1 MFAARGGFLA
11 QPVASGGGTSM
22 FLPKS
27 TVSSPAPRVYCTG
40 TTALIQWYAST
51 GYTLEYW
58 VYVPTFSPWS
68 GTWTGAGN
76 HNGTGIDY
84 WTIFPGASG
93 SLSFYAYP
101 VATYTTPTSV
111 IATNTW
117 THVAVS
123 VQYSSPNVTFRM
135 FVNGVAQA
143 INGGGTSVTNT
154 ASAYQSNAG
163 TGFSIGQ
170 RSTGVGSN
178 SFYVDDLRVSNIARY
193 VSNFTPPTSPF
204 TTDGNTLLLM
214 SMDGTNGSTGPFI
227 DSSSFNRS
235 FTNSTSTPRTT
246 ISSAQSK
253 F

>member
-11 QPVASGGGTSM
+11 QPVSSGGGTSM

-27 TVSSPAPRVYCTG
+27 TVSSPAPRVYCTAS
-40 TTALIQWYAST
+40 TALIQWYAST

-58 VYVPTFSPWS
+58 VYVPSFSPWS

-76 HNGTGIDY
+76 HNGAGIDY
-84 WTIFPGASG
+84 WTIFPGANG
-93 SLSFYAYP
+93 VLSFYAYP
-101 VATYTTPTSV
+101 VATYSTPTSS
-111 IATNTW
+111 IAANTW

-123 VQYSSPNVTFRM
+123 VQYSSPNITFRM
-135 FVNGVAQA
+135 FVNGVAQS
-143 INGGGTSVTNT
+143 INGGGTTVTNT
-154 ASAYQSNAG
+154 ASSYQSASG

-170 RSTGVGSN
+170 RSTGTNSN

-193 VSNFTPPTSPF
+193 TSNFTPPTSPF
-204 TTDGNTLLLM
+204 TNDGNTLLLM
-214 SMDGTNGSTGPFI
+214 NMDGTNGTTGPFI

-235 FTNSTSTPRTT
+235 FTNATSTPRIT
-246 ISSAQSK
+246 ISSAQYK